1 LNRLYG
7 EGLERWFATHGV
19 QLHLGSPVRKVACDA
34 SPLVL
39 LSDGQETRPDFV
51 IIALPWF
58 KISEIVDERIAARWP
73 WLADISSVEASPIT
87 GVHLWFDR
95 PIMSL
100 HHAVLVGRLSQWIFD
115 RTESQGN
122 ESNRGHYYQVVISAS
137 RELSGKDRKSIVAM
151 VCAELAQI
159 WPAAGKAVLLHARVV
174 TEHAAVFSALPGLD
188 DSRPPQKTSIDGVL
202 VAGDWTDTGWPA
214 TMESAVRSG
223 YLAAEAILESIGRPS
238 RFLVDDLPR
247 GFVARCLIRE

>member
-1 LNRLYG
+1 LSTLYG

-19 QLHLGSPVRKVACDA
+19 HLHLGAPVRKVACDPG
-34 SPLVL
+34 PLVVRA
-39 LSDGQETRPDFV
+39 DGQEVRPDFV
-51 IIALPWF
+51 VIALPWHR
-58 KISEIVDERIAARWP
+58 ISELVDEGLATSWP
-73 WLADISSVEASPIT
+73 WLALISSVEASPIT

-100 HHAVLVGRLSQWIFD
+100 HHAVLVGRLSQWIFN
-115 RTESQGN
+115 RTECRSN

-137 RELSGKDRKSIVAM
+137 RELGGKDRKAVAAE

-159 WPAAGKAVLLHARVV
+159 WPAAGEAKLLQARVV
-174 TEHAAVFSALPGLD
+174 TEHAAVFSARPGLEG
-188 DSRPPQKTSIDGVL
+188 SRPPQKTPTDGVL

-223 YLAAEAILESIGRPS
+223 YLAAEAILESVGRPR

-247 GFVARCLIRE
+247 GPLARLLIRD